1 MDAHT
6 QHNGSTDWD
15 TLITEVKAWG
25 QEKGI
30 NNAYTQFAKI
40 TEELGELAHELT
52 RGQCDGENPPS
63 DASIDAIGD
72 VLVTVILFA
81 RIAGIDL
88 KWALQEAYDTIKERK
103 GVTVNGNF
111 RKEE

>member
-1 MDAHT
+1 MDT
-6 QHNGSTDWD
+6 YTESNGAPSWD
-15 TLITEVKAWG
+15 TLIAEVQAWG

-52 RGQCDGENPPS
+52 RGYCDGENPPS
-63 DASIDAIGD
+63 EASIDAVGD

-88 KWALQEAYDTIKERK
+88 KWALQEAYDTIKDRK
-103 GVTVNGNF
+103 GVTVKGNF